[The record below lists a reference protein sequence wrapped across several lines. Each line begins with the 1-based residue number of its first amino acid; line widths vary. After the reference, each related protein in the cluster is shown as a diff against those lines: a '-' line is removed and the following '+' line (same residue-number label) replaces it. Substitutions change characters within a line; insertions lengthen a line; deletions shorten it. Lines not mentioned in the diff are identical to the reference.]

1 VSQLGRGAGVVR
13 EAGDH
18 EYGGLAAFPPTTV
31 GRLFGAIGDVVLE
44 AVTVLHG
51 ADIGAEN
58 PGVVGERSAPP
69 RQPQCS
75 TLRRLAAG
83 HYRAGSQPL
92 WAASEAPLGAP
103 TEATDEGL
111 SLDGCIS
118 RAVVR
123 EPAPPP

>member
-1 VSQLGRGAGVVR
+1 MSQLGRGAGVVR

-58 PGVVGERSAPP
+58 PGVVGERSAP
-69 RQPQCS
+69 
-75 TLRRLAAG
+75 LASRSVQHCVG
-83 HYRAGSQPL
+83 WLP
-92 WAASEAPLGAP
+92 ASNRP
-103 TEATDEGL
+103 
-111 SLDGCIS
+111 
-118 RAVVR
+118 
-123 EPAPPP
+123 